1 MLGITDIHSHVL
13 PGIDDGSQNVE
24 QSMEMLRHARKM
36 GITRMVAT
44 PHFYAHSDEPAQFLQ
59 RRNEAEKKLRDAM
72 ADEDLPELV
81 MGAEVYYFPGMS
93 DATELQDM
101 TIGDTC
107 FLLVEMPTTPWTE
120 DMYHEL
126 EQIELKQG
134 LIPVLAHIDRYLTRW
149 NQHSIFRKLKNLS
162 VLIQANGS
170 FFRNSKTK
178 KRALRLLSE
187 GKIHLL
193 GSDCHDMDRR
203 RPDLPLALEQI
214 PQWGLDQIKS
224 WEAEIF
230 RR

>member
-1 MLGITDIHSHVL
+1 MLGITDIHTHIL

-24 QSMEMLRHARKM
+24 QSMEMLRFARQQ

-44 PHFYAHSDEPAQFLQ
+44 PHFYAHNDDPAQFLQ
-59 RRNEAEKKLRDAM
+59 RRKEAEKKLRDSM
-72 ADEDLPELV
+72 ADEDLPELI

-93 DATELQDM
+93 DTVELQAL
-101 TIGDTC
+101 TIGNTC

-134 LIPVLAHIDRYLTRW
+134 LIPVLAHIDRYLTRF

-162 VLIQANGS
+162 VLIQANGG
-170 FFRNSKTK
+170 FFQNPKTQ
-178 KRALRLLSE
+178 KRALRLLSK

-203 RPDLPLALEQI
+203 RPNLTSALSKI
-214 PQWGLDQIKS
+214 PQWGLEQIQS
-224 WEAEIF
+224 WETEIF
-230 RR
+230 RK

>member
-1 MLGITDIHSHVL
+1 MLGITDIHSHIL

-24 QSMEMLRHARKM
+24 QSMEMLRFARQQ

-44 PHFYAHSDEPAQFLQ
+44 PHFYAHNDDPAQFLQ
-59 RRNEAEKKLRDAM
+59 RRKEAEKKLRDSM
-72 ADEDLPELV
+72 ADEDLPELI

-93 DATELQDM
+93 DAEELQAL
-101 TIGDTC
+101 TIGNTC

-134 LIPVLAHIDRYLTRW
+134 LIPILAHIDRYLTRF
-149 NQHSIFRKLKNLS
+149 NQYSIFRKLKDMS

-170 FFRNSKTK
+170 FFKNPKTQK
-178 KRALRLLSE
+178 WALRLIGK

-193 GSDCHDMDRR
+193 GSDCHDMERR
-203 RPDLPLALEQI
+203 RPELPSALKQI
-214 PQWGLDQIKS
+214 PQWGLEQIRS

-230 RR
+230 CK